1 MTASCPS
8 IRLYQ
13 RRGISI
19 NVCLFT
25 DLLSLFA
32 KLPSTSNKCI
42 LFFYNKQI
50 HINTH
55 NFSCRSLD
63 KIFRFLDIG
72 CYYYNNN
79 LDLLKVPE
87 LKFFARLIG
96 INKLL
101 FFSEG
106 IRRRRSRY
114 DDATDLVTREH
125 WTLDLRGLN

>member
-1 MTASCPS
+1 MILCITESMTASCPS

-42 LFFYNKQI
+42 LFLYNKQI

-79 LDLLKVPE
+79 LDLLKVPG

-96 INKLL
+96 INKL
-101 FFSEG
+101 FFFLKELEDEG
-106 IRRRRSRY
+106 LGMMMPQI
-114 DDATDLVTREH
+114 
-125 WTLDLRGLN
+125 W

>member
-1 MTASCPS
+1 MFVYLLIYYHFLQS
-8 IRLYQ
+8 YQ
-13 RRGISI
+13 AHQIS
-19 NVCLFT
+19 VF
-25 DLLSLFA
+25 F
-32 KLPSTSNKCI
+32 
-42 LFFYNKQI
+42 FFYNKQI

-101 FFSEG
+101 FFLKELEDEG
-106 IRRRRSRY
+106 LGMMMPQIWWQEN
-114 DDATDLVTREH
+114 TGH
-125 WTLDLRGLN
+125 